1 MDIPDILSPP
11 RVYIFYEAY
20 SLFSMQRTD
29 ESWLRAKCK
38 DAEFYSN
45 MRQHTDLCAQ
55 VEHRAMQWVFL
66 HALNRMFTTS
76 HVCGEKPCL
85 GYLNDL
91 IVRGIAWPAAII
103 LCLFIVT
110 IPSIITSM
118 ASRSIWHATDRK
130 ARMVG
135 VDLGNS
141 QKIIQNAPFYA
152 LQAKPQQPWTMVESE
167 EVDGMVDEMMVEIDT
182 NNNFPRRRRGGVWV
196 DLQKTGINN
205 LSHLIGEFEP

>member
-1 MDIPDILSPP
+1 MT

-29 ESWLRAKCK
+29 ESWLRSKCR

-66 HALNRMFTTS
+66 HALNKMFTTS
-76 HVCGEKPCL
+76 HICGEKPCL

-118 ASRSIWHATDRK
+118 ASKSIWHATDQR

-135 VDLGNS
+135 VDLGSS
-141 QKIIQNAPFYA
+141 QKVIPNAPFYQ
-152 LQAKPQQPWTMVESE
+152 LSSKSQPWTLVESDDIE
-167 EVDGMVDEMMVEIDT
+167 FENNSIEEIDT
-182 NNNFPRRRRGGVWV
+182 SLPIRRRVWV
-196 DLQKTGINN
+196 GSQKKA
-205 LSHLIGEFEP
+205 LSQLIGEYEA